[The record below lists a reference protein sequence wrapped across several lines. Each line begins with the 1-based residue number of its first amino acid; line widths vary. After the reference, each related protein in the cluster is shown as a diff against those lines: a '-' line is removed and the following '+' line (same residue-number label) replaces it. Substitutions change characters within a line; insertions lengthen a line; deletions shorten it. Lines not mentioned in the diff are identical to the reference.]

1 MKKSLLTWAII
12 MIVLGLMGL
21 VFVLATTP
29 AQPDDAFTSNGQM
42 IYYTGAS
49 RGGQIPRTVGGAG
62 MMGPGMMGA
71 SACVDCHGED
81 GRGGQVDMMYQST
94 EIPDIRYSS
103 LTSPHTEDETE
114 TPGWTDAEIARAI
127 REGIE
132 PDGNRI
138 KSPMPRWNMTDA
150 EISDVIDYL
159 KELDTR

>member
-1 MKKSLLTWAII
+1 
-12 MIVLGLMGL
+12 
-21 VFVLATTP
+21 
-29 AQPDDAFTSNGQM
+29 
-42 IYYTGAS
+42 
-49 RGGQIPRTVGGAG
+49 
-62 MMGPGMMGA
+62 
-71 SACVDCHGED
+71 
-81 GRGGQVDMMYQST
+81 QVDMMYQST